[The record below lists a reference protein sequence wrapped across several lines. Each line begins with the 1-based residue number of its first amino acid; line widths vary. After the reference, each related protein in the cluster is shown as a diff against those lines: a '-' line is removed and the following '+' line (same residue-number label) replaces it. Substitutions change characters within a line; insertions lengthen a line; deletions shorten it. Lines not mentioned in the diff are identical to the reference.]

1 MFTSCRRNCRLRVA
15 LSLTVGACQ
24 VLGLTPI
31 LSTASRE
38 TAPRQSSD
46 LVIPLSKNR
55 SGRAAGV
62 VAYAP
67 VKGGDITPTTS
78 APATAPLIYAV
89 NSGNQLITFRAN
101 APNAIL
107 STKVFTGH
115 QFAEDIIALDFRPL
129 TGELYALGLRDNGPG
144 SDTLR
149 IYKVNKDTA
158 AALLITTFTSVADAA
173 FYGFDFD
180 PQVDQIRVVN
190 NLDQSFR
197 FDPVSGNLLGVDANL
212 NDLSGPEAVVGIASD
227 RVDFDSNTLSTLFG
241 IDTSVNRLVRIGS
254 VNGTPL
260 SPSGGVLTAIGPLGV
275 NVGSNDVGF
284 DIGGGV
290 AYASMQ
296 NLLSGAFNLYT
307 VNLNSG
313 DATVVGAIGNGTTI
327 IRGIAVAPIPNL
339 VVTNTNDSGLGSLR
353 GALNL
358 AANITGPNTITF
370 NIPGAG
376 PHAIRPNGALPQAV
390 EPITID
396 ATTQPG
402 YAGSPLIELDGQN
415 TAQFRALWLVG
426 GSSIVRGLSIHG
438 FSEGI
443 VLSGDNNTVTGCYI
457 GTGPSGN
464 TDLGNKGKGIG
475 IELGSTG
482 NQIGGPTAVPGTGLG
497 NIISGNDGDGIR
509 IEGTPPNPSG
519 NPIAPNRIEGNII
532 GSDKTGTIDLGNG
545 QNGIRIT
552 LGSTITQIGGST
564 PIPGTGAG
572 NIISGNN
579 ENGIL
584 IQNSP
589 GDSNILLSNRIEGN
603 IIGAD
608 KTGTAAI
615 GNSLDG
621 IRIEGPTLF
630 NHVGDSSD
638 IPGTGAGNLIS
649 GNNGNGIGIYGA
661 QTRSNSIFGN
671 LIGTNLAG
679 TSALKNSGDGILVTD
694 GSTSNRIGDSDT
706 SPGTGAGNVIS
717 GNGSDGIEFRD
728 STTAAQSIGGNLIGT
743 NRSGSAA
750 IGNGETGIRIDSAR
764 LVSVGTTNARNVIS
778 GNPTGIL
785 ISAPPTPFNVLPTAQ
800 SNAITL
806 NYIGTDKTGSF
817 AIPNGFG
824 IRLVD
829 AGSNFIGS
837 IGFDLD
843 TGNLISGN
851 GTGVAL
857 QGKTTRTTITT
868 NLIGTEK
875 TGTAKLGN
883 GIGILVESNVF
894 ETQIGGF
901 PGQGNVISGNTGTG
915 GRGALSIDGVVT
927 RVHSNLIGTDRTGT
941 LPLGNGAAGIEI
953 RGVAN
958 FIGGGFPTVGN
969 LIAFNGG
976 PGIVIGGLTGGNSIR
991 LNSIHTNNG
1000 LGIDLLPLGST
1011 PNDTGDMDVGSNE
1024 LQNYPALNTVS
1035 ANGSGT
1041 TFQGV
1046 LNSQANLD
1054 YHLDFYADAQGQ
1066 SLEGCEGRTFVGS
1079 LLVKTD
1085 ANGNAPFVAPFST
1098 VLASGTP
1105 VTATATLITS
1115 PADEGQT
1122 SEFAPCL
1129 TVNST
1134 GPTPTPTPLPGSSSF
1149 QFSTSSL
1156 KANEDAGFMQVTVT
1170 RAGDTSAAATVD
1182 YASTDQ
1188 TATDRKDYTTAI
1200 GRLRFAAGETAKT
1213 VLVFVTDDVFTEA
1226 EESFQ
1231 LSLSNPT
1238 GGASLAGGATL
1249 TLTIA
1254 DNDLAPSVENPVDQT
1269 AFFVRQHYIDF
1280 LNRAPDPNGFAF
1292 WVNNIESC
1300 GTDMSCRDLNRADV
1314 SAAFFLSIEFQETG
1328 FLVHRIYRASLNR
1341 FPTYREFIR
1350 DSREIGRG
1358 VVVGRTGWEAQ
1369 LELNQTLFATEFV
1382 ALPEFVAIYGG
1393 MTNEQYVDAL
1403 TTNSGVA
1410 LSQNER
1416 DVLVAGLNATTETR
1430 ATVLRKV
1437 SDGAT
1442 FIEKERNRAFVLA
1455 EYFGYLRRN
1464 PDDSPDVNLDGFN
1477 FWLEKLNQFG
1487 GNHRSSEMVRAFLQS
1502 TEYRNRFGQP

>member
-1 MFTSCRRNCRLRVA
+1 MAPEAVA
-15 LSLTVGACQ
+15 
-24 VLGLTPI
+24 
-31 LSTASRE
+31 
-38 TAPRQSSD
+38 
-46 LVIPLSKNR
+46 N
-55 SGRAAGV
+55 
-62 VAYAP
+62 AP
-67 VKGGDITPTTS
+67 VQQGDVTPTTS

-101 APNAIL
+101 APNTIL
-107 STKVFTGH
+107 STRAFTGL
-115 QFAEDIIALDFRPL
+115 QFAEDIVALDFRPL
-129 TGELYALGLRDNGPG
+129 TAELYALGLKDNGPG

-149 IYKVNKDTA
+149 IYKLNKDTG
-158 AALLITTFTSVADAA
+158 AALIMTTFTSVADAA

-180 PQVDQIRVVN
+180 PQSDQMRVVN
-190 NLDQSFR
+190 NFDQSFR
-197 FDPVSGNLLGVDANL
+197 FDPVTGSLLGVDANL
-212 NDLSGPEAVVGIASD
+212 NDLSGPESVVGIASD
-227 RVDFDSNTLSTLFG
+227 RVDFDPNTLSTLFG

-260 SPSGGVLTAIGPLGV
+260 SPSGGVITAIGPLGV

-307 VNLNSG
+307 VNLTSG
-313 DATVVGAIGNGTTI
+313 DATIVGAIGNGTNI
-327 IRGIAVAPIPNL
+327 IRGIAVEPIPNL

-358 AANITGPNTITF
+358 AAVLAGSNTITF

-376 PHAIRPNGALPQAV
+376 PHVIQVPSPLPQIA

-396 ATTQPG
+396 GTTQPG
-402 YAGSPLIELDGQN
+402 YAGSPLIELDGKN
-415 TAQFRALWLVG
+415 TAQFRGLWLVG
-426 GSSIVRGLSIHG
+426 GSGIVRGLSVHG
-438 FSEGI
+438 FVDQI
-443 VLSGDNNTVTGCYI
+443 VLGGNNNIITGCHI
-457 GTGPSGN
+457 GTGSAGN
-464 TDLGNKGKGIG
+464 TNPGNQGKGIS
-475 IELGSTG
+475 IENGSIG
-482 NQIGGPTAVPGTGLG
+482 NQIGGPTNVAGTGLG
-497 NIISGNDGDGIR
+497 NVISANKTQGIA
-509 IEGTPPNPSG
+509 IEGSSPNPSG
-519 NPIAPNRIEGNII
+519 NPLVPNRIEGNII
-532 GSDKTGTIDLGNG
+532 GSDKTGTMDLGNG
-545 QNGIRIT
+545 ENGIRISGGAT
-552 LGSTITQIGGST
+552 ATQIGGPT

-572 NIISGNN
+572 NVISGNDG
-579 ENGIL
+579 NGIL

-589 GDSNILLSNRIEGN
+589 GDSSTLVSNRIEGN

-608 KTGTAAI
+608 KTGTVAL

-621 IRIEGPTLF
+621 VRIEGSTLF
-630 NHVGDSSD
+630 NRIGGSTDLA
-638 IPGTGAGNLIS
+638 GTGSGNLIS
-649 GNNGNGIGIYGA
+649 GNNGNGIGFYGSQA
-661 QTRSNSIFGN
+661 RANGISGN

-679 TSALKNSGDGILVTD
+679 TSALKNSGDGILMTD
-694 GSTSNRIGDSDT
+694 GSNANSIGDRDT
-706 SPGTGAGNVIS
+706 LPGTGAGNVIS

-728 STTAAQSIGGNLIGT
+728 SATAAHTIGGNLIGT
-743 NRSGSAA
+743 NRSGSAP
-750 IGNGETGIRIDSAR
+750 IGNGEAGIRIDSAR
-764 LVSVGTTNARNVIS
+764 LISVGTTNGRNVIS

-785 ISAPPTPFNVLPTAQ
+785 ISAPPTPFNVLPTSQ
-800 SNAITL
+800 SNTIAL

-824 IRLVD
+824 IRLVNTR
-829 AGSNFIGS
+829 SNFIGS

-857 QGKTTRTTITT
+857 QGTTTRTTITT

-883 GIGILVESNVF
+883 GIGILVESDVF

-976 PGIVIGGLTGGNSIR
+976 PGIVIGGLTAGNSIR

-1000 LGIDLLPLGST
+1000 LGIDLLPVGST

-1066 SLEGCEGRTFVGS
+1066 SQEGCEGRTFVGS

-1085 ANGNAPFVAPFST
+1085 ANGNAPFNAPFST
-1098 VLASGTP
+1098 VLPPGTP

-1170 RAGDTSAAATVD
+1170 RVGDTSAAATVD
-1182 YASTDQ
+1182 YASSDQ
-1188 TATDRKDYTTAI
+1188 SAADRKDYTTAI
-1200 GRLRFAAGETAKT
+1200 GRLRFAAGETAKS
-1213 VLVFVTDDVFTEA
+1213 VLVFVTDDVFTEPD
-1226 EESFQ
+1226 ETFQ
-1231 LSLSNPT
+1231 IDLSNPT

-1254 DNDLAPSVENPVDQT
+1254 DNDLVPSVENPVDQT

-1300 GTDMSCRDLNRADV
+1300 GTNMSCRDLKRADV

-1369 LELNQTLFATEFV
+1369 LELNQALFASEFV
-1382 ALPEFVAIYGG
+1382 TLPEFIAMYGG

-1403 TTNSGVA
+1403 ITNSGV
-1410 LSQNER
+1410 SQNDR
-1416 DVLVAGLNATTETR
+1416 DALVAGLNATTETR
-1430 ATVLRKV
+1430 ASALRKV
-1437 SDGAT
+1437 ADGAT

-1487 GNHRSSEMVRAFLQS
+1487 GDHRSSEMVRAFLQS